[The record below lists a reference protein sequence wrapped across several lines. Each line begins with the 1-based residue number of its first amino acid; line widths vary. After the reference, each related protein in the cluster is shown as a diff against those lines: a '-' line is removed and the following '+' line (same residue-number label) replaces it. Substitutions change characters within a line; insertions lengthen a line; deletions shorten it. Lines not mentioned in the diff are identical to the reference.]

1 MLGTD
6 ARFHKLVADVDAVTN
21 AAGKRDRAPTL
32 GVLVPVGNDVPD
44 QLGAIHTVGKLIL
57 GIVAIADRDAFEIGI
72 DRCIDPRLDEVSL
85 LDQRR
90 DLRRFGQD
98 SEDAAEAA
106 PIAAAWRG
114 GTADHRGVRICLDKP
129 LIGPCWGVVCL
140 VDHNQISGWQRY
152 GARADGTDPERG
164 NGGNL
169 HRLLRA

>member
-72 DRCIDPRLDEVSL
+72 DRCIDP
-85 LDQRR
+85 
-90 DLRRFGQD
+90 
-98 SEDAAEAA
+98 
-106 PIAAAWRG
+106 
-114 GTADHRGVRICLDKP
+114 
-129 LIGPCWGVVCL
+129 
-140 VDHNQISGWQRY
+140 
-152 GARADGTDPERG
+152 
-164 NGGNL
+164 
-169 HRLLRA
+169 